1 MSLVTG
7 LLSHLCDVYRPVFA
21 SDGKGG
27 WPDSGTPTLV
37 AEGVRCLIDR
47 NGESNRGLQGG
58 ALNSSSHRGYFE
70 WADQDSIRI
79 GDIVKNVRDAA
90 DATKTDMVTVD
101 AAGETQAFA
110 RQYRVLDRF
119 DSNLNRDHLEVAL
132 ESQAGVPQP

>member
-37 AEGVRCLIDR
+37 AEGVRCLVDR
-47 NGESNRGLQGG
+47 NGESSRGLPGG

-70 WADQDSIRI
+70 WADQDSIRV
-79 GDIVKNVRDAA
+79 GDIIKNVRDAA
-90 DATKTDMVTVD
+90 DAAKTDEVKIDV
-101 AAGETQAFA
+101 AGGTQTSV

-119 DSNLNRDHLEVAL
+119 DANLLRDHLEVAL